1 MDKHYKQALIA
12 ATMAALTAEQI
23 VATEDEVSKI
33 LEEKVEI
40 DGKWEN
46 DLSTL
51 IATCLDN
58 VIDDTEETEE
68 SSQPAEQ
75 NRPAVLE
82 NILRKK
88 EDVET
93 QMNGIIDSLKV
104 GPNFIPS
111 LGVAYCSDEKDLEN
125 LKQFVRGA
133 LSLQAVQSYFGGC
146 GCSRDCSCE
155 ID

>member
-12 ATMAALTAEQI
+12 ATLAALAKEQI
-23 VATEDEVSKI
+23 AATEDEVNKI
-33 LEEKVEI
+33 LDEKVEI
-40 DGKWEN
+40 DGNWEN

-58 VIDDTEETEE
+58 VIDDTEEPEE
-68 SSQPAEQ
+68 SSLQAEQ

-82 NILRKK
+82 NILKKK

-104 GPNFIPS
+104 GPNFIPN

-146 GCSRDCSCE
+146 GCSRNCGCE